1 MKGIFQTFYKKPKQR
16 KVVELSDGVFIA
28 LYEEDSFD
36 ADMGVVLQK
45 AYRKYGET
53 RNALVLD
60 VGAHGNE
67 PWMNDIMPGVLV
79 TTTAHLG
86 PYYLAPALSSVFEVV
101 ADAYDWLETGLK
113 SGSQHIVII
122 IARNELSDQYRPL
135 TAIALVACAYLTYVR
150 IYENGV
156 SALDHFKKLVKN
168 AGMCSDRQIDQD
180 ITRVPTLYQYLRFFT
195 MLRINTKFPNNRPMQ
210 MAKILVQGTVYIDD
224 QPWNPIV
231 RIFQAG
237 RNEENQCTT
246 IMQDDNG
253 LGNDIMIGTG
263 YASFATDE
271 VISGDI
277 IIAFEHWVPISDD
290 TKPLFT
296 IARHTGFLQPPYH
309 RVLFKDVE
317 MAPALASK
325 FATADDFG
333 VDLFFEY
340 IDPPEGLDPEDF
352 SDDAL
357 GAYED
362 QYGNEDADLIG
373 HVADLYE
380 IVEDIVTHAPEAPP
394 QSMKAIVEPEVAGVH
409 HNADFVEEIRQ
420 KNAERVK
427 RNQERKSILE
437 GRDSKRK
444 AKLLEEVLGI
454 DVGVDAVDEFMEV
467 FKQYNEEVITE
478 DQRDK
483 ISRQRTAKELLDKTF
498 VARRTS
504 GHHASELSSEDDGF
518 GDIARFI
525 DEEELDEMDVLRHRL
540 SHPARET
547 EDEDSDEDDEGD
559 EGEANS
565 EKRDAE
571 VLQNAVQVLLRGVK
585 KTGRTDRFRADDVLA
600 KSNTSSLDESEIIAQ
615 ITGALQALVAESK
628 DAGADGSSRKFFS
641 TQEVVDRV
649 KVLRHEAD
657 PSASKGPPPPPGLPS
672 LQKAQGAPGSAAP
685 PPPPPPRPPLAPPG
699 AGGSNAA
706 KAPLPPPPP
715 PGGAPKPPVAG
726 GPKPPPIP
734 KKGGGGPPPPPPPP
748 GGLKRPTPPP
758 PPLGKLRPPGKPGG
772 PLPPKGPPG
781 PPGPPGLPPGPG
793 AAPPV
798 VTPKKNDTKRLNWNA
813 ISNMKVNK
821 TLYGKQEFQEAVSL
835 DDDIQKD
842 LLEKFSNRPPPKVF
856 DDEAAEKSK
865 EEEAKGPKTAGI
877 LDQKRMTNTLIM
889 LRNFKRSPKEITLA
903 VRTLDPLGEKLSF
916 DNVNALCVNEFKSE
930 ELEMAKNFA
939 APDEEVEKLNPAEAF
954 AYYIVRVPRWT
965 MKVKTMMT
973 MRTAVEVDQEI
984 RISLTTVINASKEV
998 MNSKR
1003 FEKVLASILAIGNF
1017 LNAGTAKGSARGFR
1031 LEILPKLSETKARD
1045 RVSTLLHYIT
1055 GMLAMKDPDALL
1067 FAEDMKD
1074 VVKAKRIS
1082 KEDIARE
1089 LTTFQRAVAV
1099 MGREITAMV
1108 KEQELNGG
1116 EQSMSLPS
1124 TPPPPKASRRTSNL
1138 SDAMLSPPSLS
1149 APLNSREEPDAE
1161 IEDLE
1166 SPVGTPRKSAA
1177 KKTESS
1183 ALAVAKGIYTRAET
1197 AVSELQT
1204 LQEEMLRGFSKL
1216 AVHLGEDPKHAKVEE
1231 FFGTLCQF
1239 IDSFQQSVTENKQR
1253 TEEATRKERLAKR
1266 QAEDQERRQLRS
1278 AEKAKASDG
1287 KQSDLSPVAV
1297 SPEKNGTSEK
1307 SPNPITSSST
1317 ANSSEPNHA
1326 TTPPR

>member
-28 LYEEDSFD
+28 LYEDQTFD
-36 ADMGVVLQK
+36 ADMGVALQK

-101 ADAYDWLETGLK
+101 ADAHDWLETGLK

-135 TAIALVACAYLTYVR
+135 TAVALVACAYLTYVR
-150 IYENGV
+150 VYENGV

-168 AGMCSDRQIDQD
+168 AGLCSDRQIDQD
-180 ITRVPTLYQYLRFFT
+180 ISRVPTLYQYLRFFT

-210 MAKILVQGTVYIDD
+210 MAKILVQGTVLIDD

-253 LGNDIMIGTG
+253 LGNDVMIGTG
-263 YASFATDE
+263 YASFATNE
-271 VISGDI
+271 VITGDI

-340 IDPPEGLDPEDF
+340 IDPPDNVDPEDF
-352 SDDAL
+352 TEDAL
-357 GAYED
+357 LAYEE
-362 QYGNEDADLIG
+362 QYGKEDADLIG

-394 QSMKAIVEPEVAGVH
+394 QSLRAIVEPEAAAVH
-409 HNADFVEEIRQ
+409 QSADFLEEIRQ
-420 KNAERVK
+420 KNAEREK
-427 RNQERKSILE
+427 RTQERRNILE

-444 AKLLEEVLGI
+444 AKLLEDVLGI
-454 DVGVDAVDEFMEV
+454 DVAVDAVDEFMEV
-467 FKQYNEEVITE
+467 FKQYNDEILTD

-504 GHHASELSSEDDGF
+504 GHQASELSSDDDGF
-518 GDIARFI
+518 GDIARYI
-525 DEEELDEMDVLRHRL
+525 DEEELDEMDVLRHKM
-540 SHPARET
+540 SYSARET
-547 EDEDSDEDDEGD
+547 SQDEFSDEGEVDEEGEDDE
-559 EGEANS
+559 ANN
-565 EKRDAE
+565 ERRDAE
-571 VLQNAVQVLLRGVK
+571 VLHNAVQVLLRGVK

-600 KSNTSSLDESEIIAQ
+600 KSNTSSIDESEIIAQ

-628 DAGADGSSRKFFS
+628 DAGMDGSGRKFFS
-641 TQEVVDRV
+641 TQEVVDKV
-649 KVLRHEAD
+649 KVMRHEAD
-657 PSASKGPPPPPGLPS
+657 PSAVKAPPPPPGLPA
-672 LQKAQGAPGSAAP
+672 LRKAPIAPGLAAPPP
-685 PPPPPPRPPLAPPG
+685 PPPPPPRPPHAPPT
-699 AGGSNAA
+699 AGGGS
-706 KAPLPPPPP
+706 KA
-715 PGGAPKPPVAG
+715 
-726 GPKPPPIP
+726 
-734 KKGGGGPPPPPPPP
+734 PPPPPPPP
-748 GGLKRPTPPP
+748 GGAAKTPIPGGPKPPPMPKKGAGGPPPPP
-758 PPLGKLRPPGKPGG
+758 PPLGGLKNPAPPPPPMGKLRAPRQTDGS
-772 PLPPKGPPG
+772 LTPKGPPG
-781 PPGPPGLPPGPG
+781 PPAGPPG
-793 AAPPV
+793 APPLV
-798 VTPKKNDTKRLNWNA
+798 QTPKKNDTKRLNWNT
-813 ISNMKVNK
+813 ISNMKVTK
-821 TLYGKQEFQEAVSL
+821 TLYGKQEFQDAASL
-835 DDDIQKD
+835 DDDVQKD
-842 LLEKFSNRPPPKVF
+842 LLEKFSNRPLPKVF
-856 DDEAAEKSK
+856 SDDAGDKATQEA
-865 EEEAKGPKTAGI
+865 AKGPRTAGI

-889 LRNFKRSPKEITLA
+889 LRKFTGSAKEITEA

-939 APDEEVEKLNPAEAF
+939 APEEEVENLNPAEAL
-954 AYYIVRVPRWT
+954 AYHIARVPRWS
-965 MKVKTMMT
+965 MKVKTMLT
-973 MRTAVEVDQEI
+973 MRTATEVEQEI
-984 RISLTTVINASKEV
+984 RLSITTVIDASKEV
-998 MNSKR
+998 LFSKR
-1003 FEKVLASILAIGNF
+1003 FERILAAILGIGNF

-1031 LEILPKLSETKARD
+1031 LEVLPKLSETKARD
-1045 RVSTLLHYIT
+1045 RGFNLLHYIAD
-1055 GMLAMKDPDALL
+1055 MLAKKDPDVLL
-1067 FAEDMKD
+1067 FADDMRT
-1074 VVKAKRIS
+1074 VAKAKRVA

-1108 KEQELNGG
+1108 KEQESKGG
-1116 EQSMSLPS
+1116 DHNVSLPS
-1124 TPPPPKASRRTSNL
+1124 TPPPPKSARRNSNL
-1138 SDAMLSPPSLS
+1138 SDSMLSSPALS
-1149 APLNSREEPDAE
+1149 AKLTPKAVPDAE
-1161 IEDLE
+1161 VERLDTPE
-1166 SPVGTPRKSAA
+1166 GTPRMDDASN
-1177 KKTESS
+1177 TEKN
-1183 ALAVAKGIYTRAET
+1183 ALAVAKGMYTKAET

-1216 AVHLGEDPKHAKVEE
+1216 AAHLGEDPKSAKVDE
-1231 FFGTLCQF
+1231 FFGTLDQF
-1239 IDSFQQSVTENKQR
+1239 IQSFGQCVRDNKQR
-1253 TEEATRKERLAKR
+1253 VEDVARAERLAKR
-1266 QAEDQERRQLRS
+1266 HAEDQERRRIRS
-1278 AEKAKASDG
+1278 AEKAKASQG
-1287 KQSDLSPVAV
+1287 QQPDLSPVAV
-1297 SPEKNGTSEK
+1297 SPAKDATPDRTPI
-1307 SPNPITSSST
+1307 SPNSPPI
-1317 ANSSEPNHA
+1317 ANSSEPNHI